1 MYGFQQ
7 KMSVT
12 KFMGCVCRQMTK
24 SSILANKAEWSQEE
38 EPEGFLGQSFGFNAL
53 YILMTSKSYVHP
65 RLISSSDIHI
75 HLLSDILVDL
85 RGIQNVYPRLNII
98 TTFPVN
104 LILVLGITIYP
115 LAWSK
120 MVWCLE
126 YSFLWAITIAK
137 IQVPCM
143 EWWNYVEI
151 PEKLW

>member
-1 MYGFQQ
+1 
-7 KMSVT
+7 MSVT

-104 LILVLGITIYP
+104 LIFSTWHHHLPISMIQNGLVSWVFIFVSHYY
-115 LAWSK
+115 SK
-120 MVWCLE
+120 NPSSLYGMMKLC
-126 YSFLWAITIAK
+126 
-137 IQVPCM
+137 
-143 EWWNYVEI
+143 WNSRKALVEG
-151 PEKLW
+151 